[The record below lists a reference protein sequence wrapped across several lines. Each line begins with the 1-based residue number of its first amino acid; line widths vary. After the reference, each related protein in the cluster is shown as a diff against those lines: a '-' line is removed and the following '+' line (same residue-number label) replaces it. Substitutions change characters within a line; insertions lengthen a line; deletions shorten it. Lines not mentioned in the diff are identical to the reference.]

1 MRRCKINEFAGKPAP
16 TPPSE
21 RNGTTVIFRYNRL
34 GSSDNGQ
41 GMAGM
46 SLWEAIGAG
55 LMKATGKQGTATP
68 LGAVGGGCINEAV
81 RVQYGG
87 QTYFVKLNSA
97 VHADMF
103 AAEARGLRELRDSH
117 SLRVP
122 EPLCWGD
129 DGQSAWLVL
138 EDLALGGSGDP
149 AALGHGLARLHRVTQ
164 PQFGWVQDNTIGS
177 TPQINTPEPDWV
189 VFWREHRLRFQLD
202 LAARQGHGGRLRA
215 RGERLLDEFPRLF
228 AAYRPAASLLHGDL
242 WSGNYAYTRD
252 GEPVIFDPAVY
263 YGDREADLAMT
274 ELFGGFGREF
284 YAAYREAYP
293 LDEGYAVRKTLYN
306 LYHVLNHLNLFGGGY
321 LSQAQGMI
329 DRLLSELG

>member
-1 MRRCKINEFAGKPAP
+1 
-16 TPPSE
+16 
-21 RNGTTVIFRYNRL
+21 
-34 GSSDNGQ
+34 
-41 GMAGM
+41 M
-46 SLWEAIGAG
+46 SLWEAIGDG
-55 LMKATGKQGTATP
+55 LAQATGEQGTAAP
-68 LGAVGGGCINEAV
+68 LGAVGGGCINQAM
-81 RVQYGG
+81 RLSYSGN
-87 QTYFVKLNSA
+87 TYFVKLNSA
-97 VHADMF
+97 AHADMF
-103 AAEARGLRELRDSH
+103 EAEARGLRELRDSD

-122 EPLCWGD
+122 EPLCRGAD
-129 DGQSAWLVL
+129 EQSAWLVL
-138 EDLALGGSGDP
+138 EDLALGGRGDP
-149 AALGHGLARLHRVTQ
+149 AALGRGLARLHQVTQ
-164 PQFGWVQDNTIGS
+164 ARFGWVQDNTIGS
-177 TPQINTPEPDWV
+177 TPQINTPESDWM

-202 LAARQGHGGRLRA
+202 LAVRHGHGGRLRE

-228 AAYRPAASLLHGDL
+228 AEYRPIPSLLHGDL
-242 WSGNYAYTRD
+242 WSGNYAYTRE

-284 YAAYREAYP
+284 YVAYREAYP